1 MRTPICD
8 INIIPP
14 TPAVSTLVA
23 ENKNLTAKNDSMKV
37 LIKGALVIGII
48 CLGFHLR
55 KKYLKKVKQEKES
68 GLKIN

>member
-14 TPAVSTLVA
+14 TPTVSTLVA
-23 ENKNLTAKNDSMKV
+23 ENKILTAKNDSMKV

-48 CLGFHLR
+48 CIGFHLR
-55 KKYLKKVKQEKES
+55 KEYLKTLPQEKERE
-68 GLKIN
+68 